1 MCRLRSDRSGAA
13 ARRGRRTSRPRCS
26 TCRSPGRSAARSPQ
40 EDAPMTAQATLP
52 AVVVAEDDE
61 DIARIL
67 AEALRAD
74 GIADPIVVSNGAL
87 VVDAVIGSGARLL
100 LLDVQMP
107 GASGIDVYDVVRNH
121 PALADIAVLFVTAN
135 PELARD
141 TLRGNAPREVIA
153 KPFDID

>member
-1 MCRLRSDRSGAA
+1 
-13 ARRGRRTSRPRCS
+13 
-26 TCRSPGRSAARSPQ
+26 
-40 EDAPMTAQATLP
+40 MTAEGARP

-67 AEALRAD
+67 EEALRAD
-74 GIADPIVVSNGAL
+74 GVADPIVVSNGAL
-87 VVDAVIGSGARLL
+87 VIDAVIGSGARVL

-121 PALADIAVLFVTAN
+121 PALARIAVLFVTAS

-141 TLRGNAPREVIA
+141 TMRGNAPREVIA
-153 KPFDID
+153 KPFDIDRLVERVRELLREEVAA

>member
-1 MCRLRSDRSGAA
+1 MTDRSA
-13 ARRGRRTSRPRCS
+13 S
-26 TCRSPGRSAARSPQ
+26 
-40 EDAPMTAQATLP
+40 P

-67 AEALRAD
+67 EEALRAD
-74 GIADPIVVSNGAL
+74 GVADPIVVTNGAL
-87 VVDAVIGSGARLL
+87 VIDAVISSGARLL

-121 PALADIAVLFVTAN
+121 PALATIAVLFVTAN

-141 TLRGNAPREVIA
+141 TMPGPAPREVIA
-153 KPFDID
+153 KPFDLDLLVGRVRELLRDEVAA

>member
-1 MCRLRSDRSGAA
+1 M
-13 ARRGRRTSRPRCS
+13 
-26 TCRSPGRSAARSPQ
+26 
-40 EDAPMTAQATLP
+40 
-52 AVVVAEDDE
+52 
-61 DIARIL
+61 
-67 AEALRAD
+67 
-74 GIADPIVVSNGAL
+74 
-87 VVDAVIGSGARLL
+87 VDAVIGSGARLL

-153 KPFDID
+153 KPFDIDRLVERVRQLLREAVAA